1 MSGPSDLD
9 LLRAVAAGDG
19 EAFEALY
26 ARHAAA
32 VMRFLHHLCH
42 DAGLAEDLTQ
52 ETFVRAWR
60 AAPRFRPEA
69 SVRTWLLEIAKRRG
83 WSAAGRRARRAP
95 VWGTTLGAADAA
107 PAGSRTA
114 SPAAS
119 PSEALAGRDEASR
132 VRDAL
137 LALSPKLRV
146 VFVLVRLEGCS
157 FAEAAQIA
165 GVPVGTVKSRMAAA
179 ETALRER
186 LTREDA

>member
-9 LLRAVAAGDG
+9 LLRAVAGGDRG
-19 EAFEALY
+19 AFEALY

-83 WSAAGRRARRAP
+83 WTASGRRARRAR
-95 VWGTTLGAADAA
+95 VWGTPLATTTTRAA
-107 PAGSRTA
+107 PA
-114 SPAAS
+114 PA
-119 PSEALAGRDEASR
+119 PPEALLRKDEAAR
-132 VRDAL
+132 VRAAL
-137 LALSPKLRV
+137 AALSPKLRL

-157 FAEAAQIA
+157 FAETAVVA

-179 ETALRER
+179 EAALRER
-186 LTREDA
+186 LAGEDT